1 MPHNFSY
8 SLIRG
13 STTAADPIQRRQEP
27 SAAVKAGRSFSE
39 YVSGLTNSRIIYIIL
54 ELEFQGG
61 MEELTNRVAV
71 LYAMRQYYRGGNS
84 ASSPLEI
91 VKHTAVC
98 LNNSGSFILASTTF
112 SLVHPVQLRGCI
124 DRII

>member
-39 YVSGLTNSRIIYIIL
+39 YVSGLTNIL